1 MIAAGVLALLG
12 LAFAAPPGDEVRVL
26 RPTVD
31 AARLDAWR
39 GVAEERP
46 SLRGFRAPIL
56 TRAAEPLVLHAAS
69 ALDAPDARAA
79 RTIATQLARDGLRA
93 TLVAATLDLGPGA
106 GGLAGRLERAG
117 FPVDLLACWTQPGAE
132 ALPERVAREL
142 AAGRDRADIVADLA
156 SLPFAWSPTIP
167 GWHVASESGETT
179 AAAIR
184 LQVSSATDYAKPGE
198 GGAMDVFRDLA
209 RLLPDV
215 SIVAGVESKHLGGV
229 EAEARALAAD
239 RRAPITLV
247 ESPLPLAQWAQ
258 DSAKAGFAEVGGRRA
273 VVWLAPRYASRG
285 EDGSAFVAGEN
296 LALEAFAATGRDV
309 RASPLL
315 FQAGDILCV
324 VDPRSGKRSL
334 LVGEAEVARNR
345 ALGLSR
351 DEVLTAFRTEF
362 GIDSCIVLPAVS
374 FHVDL
379 EVSVRATD
387 EGLVACVLDT
397 ASAARNAIRC
407 GVDALAR
414 AGLLDAEGARV
425 AASDVEAD
433 RHAEFFARVGPIFQ
447 KAQHAP
453 GRFAFDFS
461 EHFAAGPADSGV
473 GNLQRF
479 LLAIDLWTAARMGE
493 ATADELGVDPD
504 SFAYL
509 SSLRRR
515 EVDRMRVASALAGLG
530 WKVVAVPGLS
540 DEKRSL
546 NPLNG
551 IHLRGRYL
559 MPAYGGLYAA
569 LDDLARERLGEA
581 FGAGVR
587 IDPVATGETQ
597 RRAGGLHCA
606 AAVEPAVDGR

>member
-12 LAFAAPPGDEVRVL
+12 LALAAPSGGEVRVL
-26 RPTVD
+26 RPAVD
-31 AARLDAWR
+31 AARLEAWR
-39 GVAEERP
+39 GVPEERP

-56 TRAAEPLVLHAAS
+56 ARAAEPLVLHAAS

-79 RTIATQLARDGLRA
+79 RTVATQLARDGLRA

-106 GGLAGRLERAG
+106 DGLAGRLERAG

-156 SLPFAWSPTIP
+156 SLPFAWPPTIP

-184 LQVSSATDYAKPGE
+184 MQVSSATDYAKPGE

-209 RLLPDV
+209 RLLPEV
-215 SIVAGVESKHLGGV
+215 AIVAGVESKHLGGV

-315 FQAGDILCV
+315 FQAGDLLCV

-362 GIDSCIVLPAVS
+362 GVDSCIVLPAVS

-397 ASAARNAIRC
+397 ANAARTAIRC
-407 GVDALAR
+407 GIDALAR

-461 EHFAAGPADSGV
+461 EHFAASPADSGV

-569 LDDLARERLGEA
+569 LDERARERLVEA

-606 AAVEPAVDGR
+606 AAVEPALDGR